1 MKILDRYIAAHIVRQ
16 TVIVLAVLVG
26 LFQFV
31 SFIDQL
37 NLVGRGRYG
46 LGEAVQYVILTIP
59 RVLYDIFPM
68 AALLGS
74 ILGLSTM
81 AGDSELTVMRAS
93 GVSVLRILGSVLRIG
108 AALALVAM
116 IIGEFVTPTTE
127 TMAQRGRSEALQER
141 IKQQTN
147 FGLWMRDSGSYV
159 NIGEV
164 LPDLTL
170 RKLKLFEFDAEG
182 RLRSLV
188 YAELGRHTRQRWNLQ
203 DVRQT
208 LLEREQTRTQQ
219 LPRAEWRTDV
229 SPAILSVFLIK
240 PDQLSAWQL
249 NRYVAHLAENGQ
261 DTSSYELAYWG
272 KIVTPISTA
281 AMVMLAIPFVFVNL
295 RSGSLGR
302 NLFVGIMLGLTF
314 YVLDKGFGYVVL
326 VYDLPPFSGAV
337 VPTLL
342 FMAVGL
348 VMLRRVV

>member
-1 MKILDRYIAAHIVRQ
+1 MKILDRYVAAHIVRQ
-16 TVIVLAVLVG
+16 TIIVLAVLVG

-46 LGEAVQYVILTIP
+46 LLEAVQYVILTVP

-68 AALLGS
+68 AALLGA

-81 AGDSELTVMRAS
+81 AGDSELVVMRAS
-93 GVSVLRILGSVLRIG
+93 GVSLLRILGSVLRIG
-108 AALALVAM
+108 AVLALLATL
-116 IIGEFVTPTTE
+116 IGEFVTPTTE

-159 NIGEV
+159 NINEV

-170 RKLKLFEFDAEG
+170 LNLKLFEFDADG
-182 RLRSLV
+182 KLRSLV
-188 YAELGRHTRQRWNLQ
+188 YAGRGRYEKDHWNLQ

-208 LLEREQTRTQQ
+208 LLEGEKTRTEK
-219 LPRAEWRTDV
+219 LPLANWHTEV

-272 KIVTPISTA
+272 KIFTPISTA
-281 AMVMLAIPFVFVNL
+281 VMVILAIPFVFVNL
-295 RSGSLGR
+295 RTGSLGR
-302 NLFVGIMLGLTF
+302 NLLVGIMLGLAF
-314 YVLDKGFGYVVL
+314 FVLDKGFGYIVL
-326 VYDLPPFSGAV
+326 VYDLPPFWGAI

-342 FMAVGL
+342 FMVVGL